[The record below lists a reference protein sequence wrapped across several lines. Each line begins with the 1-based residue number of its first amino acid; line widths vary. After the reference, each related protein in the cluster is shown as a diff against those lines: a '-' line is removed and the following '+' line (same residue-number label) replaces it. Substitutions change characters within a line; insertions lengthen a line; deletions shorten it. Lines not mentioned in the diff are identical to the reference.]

1 MALEEI
7 KGPDANGMYTRYI
20 DGQPV
25 ETWSGTDALQTQGVV
40 GPTSNTTLIDTRG
53 NVVPAGTAPE
63 APASGSAPQATPTS
77 APATAGSGTSPHA
90 PSGAR
95 NDPYARGGGGYQPG
109 ADSAYTGMGALGGA
123 SRGAFADDP
132 FASVPSYQAGSA
144 GFQGGQLHPA
154 AGGAPLTPGGVFNQ
168 QAAEG
173 EVDTRRQM
181 TQYDTGASAGPFGV
195 QSPKMDMGPMDRR
208 TWDESGRRYADRGT
222 HTSPLYDTFAAKG
235 QAMESKVR
243 GMAGNIQGKLEG
255 GGGTSSAAPS
265 SSAAYAQ
272 QGKRMDRAYDR
283 YNEALYNPDP
293 MPVKGWSK
301 KQGFKPGTIDAA
313 LGDPTQLLTSVFP
326 GYESRD
332 APYYDA
338 MESLPMTDLALIRGG
353 TQNKTGLTSKTPVVK
368 VPNVLRQ
375 QGVKP
380 VKPENKRTLDSSKVA
395 NKVATMY
402 RDLGTPGGDTG
413 WMDQDALLGN
423 LATSKKGS
431 ILRQGLQS
439 QFETDPAS
447 ALQSASSYVRSALS
461 AGPDTV
467 VQRAL
472 VEDVDRQFTNQGRD
486 LLRMKPK
493 RASRIVNDVARAYL
507 G

>member
-1 MALEEI
+1 M
-7 KGPDANGMYTRYI
+7 
-20 DGQPV
+20 
-25 ETWSGTDALQTQGVV
+25 
-40 GPTSNTTLIDTRG
+40 
-53 NVVPAGTAPE
+53 
-63 APASGSAPQATPTS
+63 GSF
-77 APATAGSGTSPHA
+77 
-90 PSGAR
+90 
-95 NDPYARGGGGYQPG
+95 
-109 ADSAYTGMGALGGA
+109 GGA
-123 SRGAFADDP
+123 SGGAFDDDP
-132 FASVPSYQAGSA
+132 FAGVPNY
-144 GFQGGQLHPA
+144 QGGQRHPA
-154 AGGAPLTPGGVFNQ
+154 AGGAPLTPGGLFNQ
-168 QAAEG
+168 QVPG
-173 EVDTRRQM
+173 EEAVDDRRQM

-195 QSPKMDMGPMDRR
+195 QSPKMDLGPMDRR
-208 TWDESGRRYADRGT
+208 TWDSSGRAYADRGT
-222 HTSPLYDTFAAKG
+222 HTSPLYDKFAAKG

-243 GMAGNIQGKLEG
+243 GMAGAIQGKLEG
-255 GGGTSSAAPS
+255 GGASSSAAPS

-283 YNEALYNPDP
+283 YNDALYNPEP

-313 LGDPTQLLTSVFP
+313 LADPTQLLTSVFP

-332 APYYDA
+332 APYYQA
-338 MESLPMTDLALIRGG
+338 MEDLPMTDLALIEGG
-353 TQNKTGLTSKTPVVK
+353 TQSKKGLTSKTPVVK

-395 NKVATMY
+395 NKVALMY
-402 RDLGTPGGDTG
+402 RDFGTPGADTS
-413 WMDQDALLGN
+413 WTDEDALLGK

-439 QFETDPAS
+439 QFETDPGS

-467 VQRAL
+467 YSQAL
-472 VEDVDRQFTNQGRD
+472 IEDVDRQFTNQGRS